1 MQYAHRTYITY
12 NPNHGYSPC
21 RLDYTLSYCA
31 LSIYCVCIMQGSD
44 VLFGFR
50 KACHVWI
57 AMNQCKDSTSDTSS
71 TNRLEPPH
79 SEAGPSKPSN
89 DNIYDNR
96 NHLYY
101 SEQDMCDRL
110 YSSTSDLS
118 LERRTSSI
126 LPLSLSSSAQTLN
139 ERIASV
145 PSVSASTGMRKVS
158 FAPTPSVIS
167 TEMSE
172 ERPQKAPPT
181 KSLCSRLLL
190 NLASLTNY
198 KTRRIQRQSNQMQGY
213 PRLCPRDYPPPP
225 PPCTASHSH
234 LSQESQAHMFHTGS
248 SQGMSDNMLELLFK
262 GTSSTL
268 EQHANDHI
276 PLESAN
282 HPIESISR
290 GSSLTNVR
298 GTCSLDVSLFTTLSI
313 DSLNRIERCSS
324 APSFLIQWCGAMS
337 TAVRTVESES
347 FDHLQLLSA
356 IDSTTSGTVLESG
369 ASCDIVSIHNS
380 IEDLF
385 PNASSTTHSTS
396 TSRSDTGLDCTDSC
410 SLHRSIHQ
418 LASPSNSTSVS
429 TNSSSET
436 SQLTSASISCLDC
449 DISSEGDLLHLPLS
463 ESPLYTSDAMSGS
476 NSTDFSQLTFAS
488 ASYSTSEVSTESEHT
503 HTSILN
509 DESERMHLSLLQF
522 TSTISSC
529 NELDHLTPYSRS
541 SIDADTSTESNAIH
555 LPLSDSL
562 LDTSDATEIE
572 TDQLVSDSSTSMD
585 SGESIPIY
593 PSLPDNTDA
602 NAITAIPSSS
612 VTDVEHTLAD
622 ENGSTECAAMFS
634 NNRAVEL
641 VQGKNEVVPVCEV
654 ADVCLSLDQ
663 PSTSDHGRSLSAK
676 SASNESNN
684 IESSFISLRDVSCV
698 HNVDAS
704 LIDVPSLISTL
715 KHVASLLSSSH
726 AMLDLSLSTLQ
737 EKLCSQPSIPSNYC
751 VCVRNG
757 RCHRDVDLNRSNSKI
772 VAASKSEPL
781 LHPV

>member
-1 MQYAHRTYITY
+1 
-12 NPNHGYSPC
+12 
-21 RLDYTLSYCA
+21 
-31 LSIYCVCIMQGSD
+31 MQGSD

-57 AMNQCKDSTSDTSS
+57 AMNQCNDSTSDSSS
-71 TNRLEPPH
+71 TKRLEPPH

-139 ERIASV
+139 ERIVSV
-145 PSVSASTGMRKVS
+145 PSVSVSTEMRKVS
-158 FAPTPSVIS
+158 FAPTLSVIS
-167 TEMSE
+167 TGMSE
-172 ERPQKAPPT
+172 ERPPQKAPPT
-181 KSLCSRLLL
+181 KSLCSRFLS

-198 KTRRIQRQSNQMQGY
+198 KTRRIQRQSQGY

-225 PPCTASHSH
+225 PPCTASHPHMSK
-234 LSQESQAHMFHTGS
+234 ESQAHMSHTGS

-276 PLESAN
+276 PLGSAN
-282 HPIESISR
+282 HPMESISR
-290 GSSLTNVR
+290 GCSLTNVR

-324 APSFLIQWCGAMS
+324 APSFLVQWYGAMS
-337 TAVRTVESES
+337 TAVKTVESES

-356 IDSTTSGTVLESG
+356 IDSNTSGTVLESG
-369 ASCDIVSIHNS
+369 ASNDIVSIHNS

-418 LASPSNSTSVS
+418 LASPSNSASVS

-449 DISSEGDLLHLPLS
+449 DISSEGDLLHRPLS
-463 ESPLYTSDAMSGS
+463 ESPLDSSDAMSIISSS
-476 NSTDFSQLTFAS
+476 NSTDFGQLSFAS

-503 HTSILN
+503 HFSILN
-509 DESERMHLSLLQF
+509 NESERMHLSLLQF

-529 NELDHLTPYSRS
+529 SELDHLTPYSRS

-572 TDQLVSDSSTSMD
+572 TDQLVSDSSSSMD
-585 SGESIPIY
+585 SGESIQIY

-622 ENGSTECAAMFS
+622 ENGPTECAASFS

-654 ADVCLSLDQ
+654 AEICLSLDQ

-676 SASNESNN
+676 SASNDSNN
-684 IESSFISLRDVSCV
+684 IESSFISLRDVSCA

-737 EKLCSQPSIPSNYC
+737 EKLRSQPSIPSNYC